1 VRATQ
6 LTDSTWKYATQI
18 CFNLLLQQQR
28 QQQRQ
33 PSHALYYID
42 LRSVR
47 ASEKATATSN
57 KKQQQQQPLQKTR
70 KQNWNI

>member
-1 VRATQ
+1 
-6 LTDSTWKYATQI
+6 
-18 CFNLLLQQQR
+18 LLLQQQR

-57 KKQQQQQPLQKTR
+57 KKQQQQPLQKTR